1 MAKNEVVV
9 HIEDRQVSELKKAL
23 NQACLK
29 IIREMDKLSAQVKD
43 NNKKMNAILSELE
56 EKEDESDA

>member
-9 HIEDRQVSELKKAL
+9 HIEDRQISELKKTL
-23 NQACLK
+23 NQVCLK
-29 IIREMDKLSAQVKD
+29 IIRELDKLSSQVKD

>member
-43 NNKKMNAILSELE
+43 NNKKMNDILAKLE
-56 EKEDESDA
+56 EKEDESDG

>member
-9 HIEDRQVSELKKAL
+9 HIEDRQISELKKTL
-23 NQACLK
+23 NQVCLK
-29 IIREMDKLSAQVKD
+29 IIRELDKLSAQVKD

>member
-9 HIEDRQVSELKKAL
+9 HIEDRQISELKKAL

-29 IIREMDKLSAQVKD
+29 IIREMDKLSAQNKECS
-43 NNKKMNAILSELE
+43 KKMSVVISKLE

>member
-9 HIEDRQVSELKKAL
+9 HIEDRQVSELKKAM
-23 NQACLK
+23 NQVCLK
-29 IIREMDKLSAQVKD
+29 IIRELDKLSAQVKD

>member
-9 HIEDRQVSELKKAL
+9 HIEDRQISELKKTL
-23 NQACLK
+23 NQVCLK
-29 IIREMDKLSAQVKD
+29 IIRELDKLSAQVKD

-56 EKEDESDA
+56 EKEDEYDA

>member
-43 NNKKMNAILSELE
+43 NSKKMNAILSELE

>member
-9 HIEDRQVSELKKAL
+9 HIEDRQVSELKKAM
-23 NQACLK
+23 NQVCLK
-29 IIREMDKLSAQVKD
+29 IIRELDKLSAQVKD
-43 NNKKMNAILSELE
+43 NNKKMNAILSEIE

>member
-9 HIEDRQVSELKKAL
+9 HIEDRQISELKKTL
-23 NQACLK
+23 NQVCLK
-29 IIREMDKLSAQVKD
+29 IIRELDKLSVQ
-43 NNKKMNAILSELE
+43 NRECSKKMNDILAKLE

>member
-29 IIREMDKLSAQVKD
+29 IIRELDKLSAQVKD
-43 NNKKMNAILSELE
+43 NNKKMNAVLSELE

>member
-29 IIREMDKLSAQVKD
+29 IIREMDKLYAQ
-43 NNKKMNAILSELE
+43 NRECSKKMNDILAKLE